1 MELTRAVELAQSA
14 YARWLAAG
22 TWLSIA
28 LLVAGFLAYVTGTLP
43 AHVPLDRLPELWGMP
58 LERYLEAAHAPTG
71 WGWIALAGRG
81 DYFNYCG
88 IVLLCSITVLCYL
101 RVLPLLAARER
112 NYALIAAAQ
121 IAVLLIAASGL
132 LNSFGGG

>member
-1 MELTRAVELAQSA
+1 MELTRAVERAQSI

-22 TWLSIA
+22 TWLGIA
-28 LLVAGFLAYVTGTLP
+28 LLVTGFLAYVTGTLP
-43 AHVPLDRLPELWGMP
+43 AYVPLDQLPGLWGLP

-71 WGWIALAGRG
+71 WGWIALAGHG

-88 IVLLCSITVLCYL
+88 VAVLCSITVLCYL

-112 NYALIAAAQ
+112 SFALIAAAQ
-121 IAVLLIAASGL
+121 IAVLLVAASGL
-132 LNSFGGG
+132 LPGAH